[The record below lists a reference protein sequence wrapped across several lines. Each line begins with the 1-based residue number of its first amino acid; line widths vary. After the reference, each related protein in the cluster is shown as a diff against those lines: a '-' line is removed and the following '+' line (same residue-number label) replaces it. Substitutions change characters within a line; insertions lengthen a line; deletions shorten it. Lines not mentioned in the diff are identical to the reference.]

1 MWVCR
6 DQGTHVGDGAVDD
19 VVGEDRLDLS
29 LVQLAD
35 SAGNALTVRVSLVHV
50 SSEQKGTVGGP
61 NSHGRVRGG
70 KDGDTDGAL
79 EGLEKVSLLDQA
91 GKGGDSGRGDGA
103 EVGREVEDPVDHVN
117 LEVGGGSGVLSVG
130 DVSLDDSESRRVG
143 RLSLEDQRS
152 GSVAGEL
159 KLTSAEEGSGDG
171 VVRGGS
177 DSAARVGVVED
188 VVGED
193 LGEEGGVARDG
204 FWDGRE
210 SLVVGSEDGLVSAG
224 ELAEESLSLGC
235 VGDRGRDG
243 HERGEAGSTG
253 G

>member
-1 MWVCR
+1 MWQCM
-6 DQGTHVGDGAVDD
+6 DKGTHVGDGAVDD
-19 VVGEDRLDLS
+19 VVGKDRLDLS

-35 SAGNALTVRVSLVHV
+35 GAGNALTEGVSHVHV
-50 SSEQKGTVGGP
+50 RERQWHRGGP

-204 FWDGRE
+204 FWDGRKG
-210 SLVVGSEDGLVSAG
+210 LVVGSENGLVSAG

-243 HERGEAGSTG
+243 HERGETGSTG